1 MFSVF
6 GMFLEYHLFVKER
19 NGDDS
24 SSKELV
30 NTMQL
35 LLYSNGD
42 DPNQKRLETAVQ
54 TVIPESQIELFKS
67 LAEFEGRLR
76 MPVEPD
82 SIAVLSASNGEELQR
97 MQLLRALLTEIFVVL
112 VVPDREEGTIRLAHL
127 LLPRFLSQ
135 QEDTFIDLG
144 KVLAKM
150 YRTPH

>member
-1 MFSVF
+1 MF